1 MKKEVQLL
9 LCILCIVFLSAGS
22 AFAQNKVTGTVKDDV
37 GPLPGVSVQVKGTMQ
52 GTVTDANG
60 VFALTVPD
68 ANATLIFSYIGF
80 ETQNADLQ
88 GRNKIDIQLISLAKN
103 LDEIVVI
110 GYGTQK
116 KADITGAI
124 STVKPDKLKGLSQ
137 SVSHSLQGHL
147 SGVTVIQNSGEPGGA
162 VEIRVRG
169 MGSINDNSPL
179 YVVDGIIGS
188 INGLNPADI
197 ESIQV
202 IKDAASAAIYG
213 SRGANGVVIVTT
225 KKGKRGET
233 TNVSF
238 NTSQGIQTAW
248 KLPSSLTAE
257 ERNMIHKEAL
267 TNDGTPTTE
276 PVWDYYNNPEN
287 AVTRTDW
294 YDEVL
299 RPGYITS
306 NDLSIRGGTQK
317 SNFSFSLGY
326 LNDNGIVMNSN
337 FKRYNVRLNSQHEI
351 LKNFSFGENISI
363 VSTNQ
368 QIVDTRGD
376 YDGVLS
382 ASMFNM
388 RNTPV
393 WEDEANE
400 IYGLPKGDFPNP
412 VASLNSKDNVQ
423 KNMAVVGNIY
433 FDYKFLNA
441 FTLKT
446 DFGYNWGF
454 GKNKNFVAIAKN
466 GGRGLDQNSLTEMYS
481 TNNTWV
487 WNNTLN
493 FDKTIEKHHV
503 AALAGVSAESGIYE
517 WTNSGTAK
525 DFSNQDPALRYFN
538 NAGSFPQHVTGSADD
553 YSLLSYFGRLSYE
566 YADKYLFAANIRA
579 DGSSKF
585 PEDKRWGVF
594 PSVSGGWRISK
605 EAFFSDL
612 THLFSD
618 LKLRASWGQLGN
630 DKIRNYEYYST
641 ITTVGSPTLGGSQ
654 FTAMAQNRISN
665 PDIKW
670 EVTTQ
675 TDIGIDVSMLKGKV
689 SFTADYFSKLTT
701 DILVQV
707 PLVSSLGVGEAP
719 YRNSGEVSNKG
730 FDLGASY
737 RNHENEF
744 KYEVAVNVSHVVNK
758 LETLGVAGATEIF
771 TSDYKNVLV
780 GRIAQGEPIGHFYV
794 LNAMG
799 LFQNQNEVDSYV
811 DKNGDK
817 IQPYAQPGDI
827 KFEDRNN
834 DGKISADDR
843 FNAGSSFPALT
854 YSLNFSAEYKGF
866 DVSMLWIGSQGNKLF
881 NGLTLGGK
889 IMQGTDYNNSPE
901 ILDRWTPGSGG
912 NTIPRVTVADVNNN
926 RTYSTLYVED
936 GSFARMKNLTLG
948 YTFNE
953 NLTGK
958 NISKLHLYL
967 TLQNMITLTKYT
979 GFDPEVGSDGGF
991 NNNMYGVDPGV
1002 YPQAKAYIL
1011 GLNIN
1016 F

>member
-9 LCILCIVFLSAGS
+9 LCTLCMVFLSIGS
-22 AFAQNKVTGTVKDDV
+22 ALAQTKVSGTVKDDV
-37 GPLPGVSVQVKGTMQ
+37 GPLPGVSVQIKGTMQ
-52 GTVTDANG
+52 GTVTDGNG

-68 ANATLIFSYIGF
+68 ANSTLIFSYIGF
-80 ETQNADLQ
+80 ETQNIDLQ
-88 GRNKIDIQLISLAKN
+88 GRNQIDIQLISLAKN

-124 STVKPDKLKGLSQ
+124 STIKPDKLKGLSQ

-147 SGVTVIQNSGEPGGA
+147 SGVTVIQNSGEPGGG

-299 RPGYITS
+299 RSGYISS

-337 FKRYNVRLNSQHEI
+337 FKRYNVRFNSQHEI
-351 LKNFSFGENISI
+351 LKNLSFGENISI

-368 QIVDTRGD
+368 KIVDTRGD

-393 WEDEANE
+393 WQDEANE

-412 VASLNSKDNVQ
+412 VASLNSKDNIQ
-423 KNMAVVGNIY
+423 KNMAIVGNIY

-446 DFGYNWGF
+446 DFAYNYGF

-466 GGRGLDQNSLTEMYS
+466 GGRGLDQNSLYELYT
-481 TNNTWV
+481 TNNTWI

-517 WTNSGTAK
+517 WTNTGTAK

-538 NAGSFPQHVTGSADD
+538 NAGSFPQHPTGSADD
-553 YSLLSYFGRLSYE
+553 YTLLSYFGRVSYE
-566 YADKYLFAANIRA
+566 FADKYLFAANIRA

-585 PEDKRWGVF
+585 PEDKRWGIF

-605 EAFFSDL
+605 EPFFSDL

-641 ITTVGSPTLGGSQ
+641 ITTVGSPTLGGSP

-675 TDIGIDVSMLKGKV
+675 TDIGIDVSLLKGKV
-689 SFTADYFSKLTT
+689 SLTADYFNKLTT

-707 PLVSSLGVGEAP
+707 PLVSSLGVGQAP

-730 FDLGASY
+730 FDMGVSY
-737 RNHENEF
+737 RSQENEF
-744 KYEVAVNVSHVVNK
+744 KYEIAANVSHVVNK

-799 LFQNQNEVDSYV
+799 LFQDQNEVDSYV

-866 DVSMLWIGSQGNKLF
+866 DVSMLWIGSQGNKIF

-912 NTIPRVTVADVNNN
+912 NTIPRVTVTDVNNN

-936 GSFARMKNLTLG
+936 GSFARMKNLTFG

-953 NLTGK
+953 NQIGK
-958 NISKLHLYL
+958 NISKLHLYF

-979 GFDPEVGSDGGF
+979 GFDPEVGSEGGF
-991 NNNMYGVDPGV
+991 SNNMYGVDPGI
-1002 YPQAKAYIL
+1002 YPQAKSYIL
-1011 GLNIN
+1011 GLNVN